1 MRQEQGREDVLT
13 RAQRRTRPQPGSHCV
28 SSNRGILALKFLLPC
43 SHPAGTSSAFPSSV
57 QEKGPVQCRICT
69 HTHMCT
75 EGTVPSHGQA
85 VTSAHT
91 HCRLCAWDLATL
103 SLPSWHTSHTRVC
116 LCTSSTWPSTPVLH
130 IQIHSQTLSKHIHV
144 HVYIMMVS
152 YLATSA
158 PKTVKTP
165 KAKQGPCQGNQI
177 DVTTYTQ

>member
-1 MRQEQGREDVLT
+1 MRQEEGREDVLT
-13 RAQRRTRPQPGSHCV
+13 RAQRRTRPQPGSHCI

-43 SHPAGTSSAFPSSV
+43 SHPAGTSPAFPSSV
-57 QEKGPVQCRICT
+57 KRKGQCSVAYVHTPTCVRKAQCPLTGRKSRLPT
-69 HTHMCT
+69 HTADFVHGIWQRCRYPH
-75 EGTVPSHGQA
+75 GTRL
-85 VTSAHT
+85 T
-91 HCRLCAWDLATL
+91 H
-103 SLPSWHTSHTRVC
+103 VC

-130 IQIHSQTLSKHIHV
+130 IQIYSQTLSKHIHV